1 MDKENFGMT
10 FEKRM
15 ADRITGTFMHTVRAL
30 VALSMGEL
38 GEAQHR
44 LGRAH
49 TLLMDIQGD
58 VSDEISRRREGRRLI
73 TDTKPDPS
81 ISMVLRKTRK

>member
-1 MDKENFGMT
+1 MEKENFGMT

-15 ADRITGTFMHTVRAL
+15 ADRITAAFMHVVRAL
-30 VALSMGEL
+30 VALSIGEL

-44 LGRAH
+44 LGLAH
-49 TLLMDIQGD
+49 KRLTDVQGD
-58 VSDEISRRREGRRLI
+58 LSDEITKRREHPI
-73 TDTKPDPS
+73 TSIQPDPS